1 MENGWVWQGRND
13 TLVELPVSSRGYRK
27 QSCRGPS
34 PYDDPVSSA
43 NQVLFVGVPTGGST
57 LGLLAPAKSAPPL
70 GALALSS
77 IVGTNQQTLFL
88 VVKMMFGTPNGDRV
102 LHFST
107 LVHGRA
113 HGPI

>member
-1 MENGWVWQGRND
+1 MAGFGKEGT
-13 TLVELPVSSRGYRK
+13 TLWLSFLFRAVATGNNNAAGLLL
-27 QSCRGPS
+27 
-34 PYDDPVSSA
+34 YDDPVSSA

-70 GALALSS
+70 GASALSS